1 MLLLEVLDLCVFSE
15 FFKIKVFILG
25 GLLSIYRFKIFSSSM
40 VDFLLVLLVMEV
52 EVDLLMVKFYGRIK
66 N

>member
-1 MLLLEVLDLCVFSE
+1 
-15 FFKIKVFILG
+15 
-25 GLLSIYRFKIFSSSM
+25 M

-66 N
+66 IFVFFDCIFSVIFILNVW

>member
-1 MLLLEVLDLCVFSE
+1 
-15 FFKIKVFILG
+15 
-25 GLLSIYRFKIFSSSM
+25 M

-66 N
+66 IFVFFDGIFSVRFILNVW